1 MYVSINKLVINYRS
15 INYLFA
21 CQQDHAQKDK
31 LQPAVRKYKYTK
43 QYISRIVL
51 LLKQMH
57 QIVLHFYFNILQ
69 CSY

>member
-1 MYVSINKLVINYRS
+1 MYVSINKLLINYRS

-31 LQPAVRKYKYTK
+31 LQPAVGKYKYTK
-43 QYISRIVL
+43 QYISIIVL

-57 QIVLHFYFNILQ
+57 QKIVLHFYINI
-69 CSY
+69 Y